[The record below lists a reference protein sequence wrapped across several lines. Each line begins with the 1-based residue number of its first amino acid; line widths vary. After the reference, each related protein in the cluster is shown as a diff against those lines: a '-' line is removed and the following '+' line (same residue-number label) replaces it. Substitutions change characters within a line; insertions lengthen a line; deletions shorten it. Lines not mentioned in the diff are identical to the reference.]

1 MSVILFTTPIIDPA
15 TRQSYLETHY
25 HVLGQTPFTL
35 EVGIANVSLEKQYK
49 AHRVESC
56 AFITACNPFSQSL
69 EESVNADL
77 HAAFALELRQHSLMF
92 EEGLGQHPSGQWPG
106 EASYLVWGL
115 SLEAAK
121 KLGIKHDQNAIIWCG
136 LDAVPQL
143 ILLR

>member
-1 MSVILFTTPIIDPA
+1 MVSTSIIDPA

-25 HVLGQTPFTL
+25 HVLGNTPFTF
-35 EVGIANVSLEKQYK
+35 EIGIANLSLEKQYK
-49 AHRVESC
+49 ARRVESC

-69 EESVNADL
+69 EKSINADL
-77 HAAFALELRQHSLMF
+77 HAAFSRELRQSNLMF
-92 EEGLGQHPSGQWPG
+92 EDGLGQHPSGQWPG

-121 KLGIKHDQNAIIWCG
+121 KLGIKHDQNAIIWCSF
-136 LDAVPQL
+136 DAVPQL